1 MSSAAIC
8 LFSVAL
14 CNIGTLDQNLFSQ
27 AGNNQQQPQQ
37 NSNLFGQGANVFN
50 GFLNTGLGYLGG
62 QQQQQQQQQGHR
74 HRMQSPCGKKFQ
86 YVTDG
91 REWKGLIKI
100 ANADLSRN
108 LVIEAD
114 FAIVQ
119 VRNVKSLQDKRSIH
133 LNLELIDISY

>member
-14 CNIGTLDQNLFSQ
+14 CNIGTLDQSLFNQ

-37 NSNLFGQGANVFN
+37 NPNLFGQATNVFN
-50 GFLNTGLGYLGG
+50 GFVNTGLGYLGG
-62 QQQQQQQQQGHR
+62 QQQQQQGHR

-91 REWKGLIKI
+91 REWKGIIKI
-100 ANADLSRN
+100 ANVDLSRN

-114 FAIVQ
+114 FGIIQ
-119 VRNVKSLQDKRSIH
+119 VG
-133 LNLELIDISY
+133 NLKMYKARKTFI

>member
-27 AGNNQQQPQQ
+27 AGNNQQQAQQ
-37 NSNLFGQGANVFN
+37 NPNLFGQASNVFN
-50 GFLNTGLGYLGG
+50 GFVNNGFGYLGG
-62 QQQQQQQQQGHR
+62 QQQQGHR

-91 REWKGLIKI
+91 REWKGIIKI
-100 ANADLSRN
+100 ANIDLSRD

-114 FAIVQ
+114 FGIPQ
-119 VRNVKSLQDKRSIH
+119 VRRIFISI
-133 LNLELIDISY
+133 